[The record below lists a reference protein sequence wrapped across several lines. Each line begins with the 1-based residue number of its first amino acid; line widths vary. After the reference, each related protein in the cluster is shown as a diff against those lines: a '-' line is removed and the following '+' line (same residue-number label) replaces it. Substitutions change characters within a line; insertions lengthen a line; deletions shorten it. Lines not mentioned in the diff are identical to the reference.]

1 MSKNLSAKYC
11 QENKEKKKKT
21 AREIYQNLFKEE
33 KEKSINM
40 VVNIT
45 KTSKKM
51 ENKSLLSKE

>member
-11 QENKEKKKKT
+11 QENKERLQKT

-45 KTSKKM
+45 KTSKNM